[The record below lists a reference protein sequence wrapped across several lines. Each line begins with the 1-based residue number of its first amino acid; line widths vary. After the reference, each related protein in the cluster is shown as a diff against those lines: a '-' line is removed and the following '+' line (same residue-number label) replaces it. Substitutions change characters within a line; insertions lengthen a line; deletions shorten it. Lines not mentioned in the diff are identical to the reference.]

1 MKKFVFV
8 AVILLVAFTGVAFYM
23 GFFVREP
30 AEAAGDTPRRRPG
43 GGGGGFGS
51 FGARPPMTVE
61 LDSPTRADVTQELI
75 VVGNLIGETTVE
87 VVPKTAGRLE
97 EMFVRLGDRVSRG
110 QQIARIEDREI
121 REQVKQAEAAFQVA
135 RATIRQREADLKF
148 AETNVER
155 SRNLFDRQLLPKQS
169 LEDAEARY
177 QANDAQLDLAR
188 AQFVQAQSRL
198 EELRITLANTLISS
212 PVNGFV
218 ARRVVD
224 PGAFVS
230 PNQPIADVVDISRV
244 RMVANVVEK
253 DLRRVEVGESARVEV
268 DAFPGETFKGRI
280 GRVAPVL
287 DPQTRTAQIEVEI
300 PNVAFRLKPGMY
312 ARVTLTVE
320 HHAHALV
327 VPNNALV
334 DFEGKRGVFLTRNK
348 QTATFQPVET
358 GIEEPTRVE
367 ILSGLQDDDDIITTG
382 ASGLRDGDRILLP
395 RRTDDPGGAGAPRD
409 AHDGARP
416 PPRPRPGS
424 KEQR

>member
-1 MKKFVFV
+1 
-8 AVILLVAFTGVAFYM
+8 M
-23 GFFVREP
+23 GFCVGGR
-30 AEAAGDTPRRRPG
+30 AEAAGDPPGRRPG
-43 GGGGGFGS
+43 GGGGGFAS

-198 EELRITLANTLISS
+198 EELRITLANTLIIS

-253 DLRRVEVGESARVEV
+253 DLRRVEVGESARVEG

-300 PNVAFRLKPGMY
+300 PNEAFRLKPGMY

-320 HHAHALV
+320 PGRSDAGRPAAQHHC
-327 VPNNALV
+327 
-334 DFEGKRGVFLTRNK
+334 ERR
-348 QTATFQPVET
+348 
-358 GIEEPTRVE
+358 
-367 ILSGLQDDDDIITTG
+367 LSGC
-382 ASGLRDGDRILLP
+382 
-395 RRTDDPGGAGAPRD
+395 RT
-409 AHDGARP
+409 AR
-416 PPRPRPGS
+416 
-424 KEQR
+424 